1 VDIVTFTLAVT
12 VAFFKD
18 VAVIV
23 TLPTAVGG
31 AVYVVATPVVVVVG
45 LNEPHVLA
53 EFPGVQLHV
62 TPAPVPVMVAVI

>member
-1 VDIVTFTLAVT
+1 MVTFALADAA
-12 VAFFKD
+12 AFFND

-31 AVYVVATPVVVVVG
+31 AVYVVGIPVVVVVG
-45 LNEPHVLA
+45 LNEPQVLV

-62 TPAPVPVMVAVI
+62 TPSLVPVMVAVI